1 MAGVKPGSIKWLRVV
16 ESPEKRFWTRPAWNG
31 QGQEAPAMNW
41 HDFNNKRILGTVPV
55 ELDGSAYFEV
65 PADRFVYFQLLD
77 QAGMMVQSMRSG
89 VVAQSGEQAGCIG
102 CHEERRHAPS
112 VLAKPLLA
120 LQRAPAKLVGWH
132 GPAREF
138 NYLAEVQPVLNR
150 NCVSCH
156 DYGIPAGNKLNLA
169 GDRDAVFNTSYNE
182 LWRKKWI
189 RVVGAGPAETQPA
202 FSWGSHASRLVSF
215 LRETPRCGARLLPED
230 WDRIVTWIDLNAPYY
245 PSYASAYPANL
256 AGRSPI
262 SDGQLQRLEQLTGA
276 KIRDSAGHGNNTG
289 PQISF
294 DRPEVSTCLAKLS
307 KNSAE
312 YQEAVAII
320 RAGQESLSAK
330 PEADM
335 AGFQPA
341 ERDQWRDAKYLAR
354 QRVEAANRQA
364 IQDGKKLFDQG
375 RSLE

>member
-1 MAGVKPGSIKWLRVV
+1 
-16 ESPEKRFWTRPAWNG
+16 
-31 QGQEAPAMNW
+31 
-41 HDFNNKRILGTVPV
+41 
-55 ELDGSAYFEV
+55 
-65 PADRFVYFQLLD
+65 
-77 QAGMMVQSMRSG
+77 MRSG

-150 NCVSCH
+150 NCVNCH
-156 DYGIPAGNKLNLA
+156 DYGIPAGDKLNLA

-276 KIRDSAGHGNNTG
+276 KIRDSAGMGIIPALRSVSIDPKSAPASRNSRKTRPNTRKLWPSFARTRVVIDPARSRHGWL
-289 PQISF
+289 
-294 DRPEVSTCLAKLS
+294 ST
-307 KNSAE
+307 
-312 YQEAVAII
+312 
-320 RAGQESLSAK
+320 
-330 PEADM
+330 
-335 AGFQPA
+335 A